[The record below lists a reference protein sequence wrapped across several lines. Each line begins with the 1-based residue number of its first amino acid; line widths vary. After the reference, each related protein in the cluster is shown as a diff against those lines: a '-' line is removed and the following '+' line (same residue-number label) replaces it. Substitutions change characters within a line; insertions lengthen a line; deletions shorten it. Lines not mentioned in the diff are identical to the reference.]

1 LNGITVANVNS
12 QSQRFYNRFDFTGIT
27 SGAGITLVSET
38 TFMNSIVGLT
48 HGIIVSGLTGNAT
61 SINTLNRDQFII
73 GSRKKSQLDAA
84 FTEIFARGGPNGT
97 THVMRLPAGFTIG
110 VEGNPVSSGWVT
122 GTTYHKATVG
132 KTCES
137 YVWNDVLQ
145 PKHCSTGF
153 IGFRLIYNDLLEGV
167 EKIYYGWIGFEIKPD
182 AIGSLNRLLYITDWA
197 YNKSFNEEIHTGQGR
212 IYPPQCGSACTQL
225 GPKGSCNPIG
235 CDPGNPDC
243 NLCCECRTRD
253 DFVIR
258 SCEPCSVPDPNCP
271 SCTPSIQPGS
281 NCFEPGSGP

>member
-27 SGAGITLVSET
+27 RGAGITLVSET

-61 SINTLNRDQFII
+61 SINTLTINQFII
-73 GSRKKSQLDAA
+73 GSRKNFESEAA
-84 FTEIFARGGPNGT
+84 FTEIFALGGPNGT
-97 THVMRLPAGFTIG
+97 THVMRLPAGFTI
-110 VEGNPVSSGWVT
+110 ENAGNPVSSGWVT
-122 GTTYHKATVG
+122 GTTYHKATVEDV
-132 KTCES
+132 CES

-153 IGFRLIYNDLLEGV
+153 IGFRLIYINPISDI
-167 EKIYYGWIGFEIKPD
+167 EKYYGWIGFEIKPD
-182 AIGSLNRLLYITDWA
+182 AIGSPKRLLYITDWA
-197 YNKSFNEEIHTGQGR
+197 YNTVQNTPIKTGEGR

-225 GPKGSCNPIG
+225 GPRGSCNPIG

-243 NLCCECRTRD
+243 NLCCVCRTHGS
-253 DFVIR
+253 FVIR
-258 SCEPCSVPDPNCP
+258 SCEPCSAPKCL
-271 SCTPSIQPGS
+271 SCTPSIRPGT
-281 NCFEPGSGP
+281 NCIDAGSGP